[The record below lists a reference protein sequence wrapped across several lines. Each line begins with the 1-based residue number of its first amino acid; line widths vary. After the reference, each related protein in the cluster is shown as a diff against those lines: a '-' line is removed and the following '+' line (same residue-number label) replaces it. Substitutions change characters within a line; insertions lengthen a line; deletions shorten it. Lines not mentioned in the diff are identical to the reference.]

1 MLDHLE
7 ALFQLVVLFHEIDD
21 SLICV
26 LELTLSHSR
35 YTSTVDGARGT
46 TCRRHILEVAN
57 ATARDTLVT
66 KTATTSFSVLRQ
78 VSRNETGS
86 DAALDRSAMLID
98 GHVAQSISSRTHAIA
113 HRGV

>member
-1 MLDHLE
+1 MDHFK

-21 SLICV
+21 SLVCV
-26 LELTLSHSR
+26 LKFTLSHSGH
-35 YTSTVDGARGT
+35 TSTVDGARST

-57 ATARDTLVT
+57 AATRDTLVT
-66 KTATTSFSVLRQ
+66 KAASSFPVLGQ

-86 DAALDRSAMLID
+86 DAALDWSAMLID
-98 GHVAQSISSRTHAIA
+98 GHIAQSVTSCTHAIA

>member
-1 MLDHLE
+1 MDHFKT
-7 ALFQLVVLFHEIDD
+7 LFKLVVLFHEIDD

-57 ATARDTLVT
+57 ATARNTLVT
-66 KTATTSFSVLRQ
+66 KAATATSFPVLGQ

-86 DAALDRSAMLID
+86 DAALDWSAMLID